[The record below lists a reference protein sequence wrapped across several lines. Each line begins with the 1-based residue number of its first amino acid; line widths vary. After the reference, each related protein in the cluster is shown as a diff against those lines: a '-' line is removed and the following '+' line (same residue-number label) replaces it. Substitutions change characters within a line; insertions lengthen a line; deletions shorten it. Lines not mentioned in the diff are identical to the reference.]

1 MSQVH
6 SLDAAPVAP
15 RASGDVL
22 YAAAVVV
29 PLAVALVCLSHLT
42 PAWFVLLLCGLVT
55 GVTIVWSG
63 DLKLALAGALAL
75 TFPIDITKALSVA
88 GGVYAPALYIV
99 LSDLFLIPLL
109 LLWVWQRKVVER
121 TRLAQSPFLGPAV
134 ALLVWTWITP
144 FYSPQLAGGVCA
156 ALLHTKFFLT
166 FLCLTD
172 YLDSPRRLRV
182 VLAGVGGGLLLNLLY
197 TGAQFATGS
206 RLEFQGAKTGTSGTS
221 LVFAQ
226 GGGLHTLRPYGF
238 LSHPNMLA
246 AYLTFLLPAL
256 LGLVLVGRRRL
267 RPAVWSTM
275 LVLLLGGLG
284 ALALTLS
291 RGGWIACAASFAC
304 VFSVGLRRRLMTS
317 AQLAGVAA
325 MAVAVLLAA
334 AAVYPA
340 LYLRLTDSDERAT
353 ESRVLMVQQA
363 LLISQENPLFG
374 VGLGG
379 YNAVAQYRIP
389 AAFATVTPEYQKEI
403 LKGIVHHKYLLVL
416 AETGAIGLC
425 LFLYVFYRAL
435 RSFFEVRRWV
445 DDVHHVLGLGL
456 ASALV
461 AQLVF
466 YHFDHFYIDL
476 RIGLLWFTFG
486 LLSALVRMQPG
497 AAHPS

>member
-1 MSQVH
+1 MSRAQ
-6 SLDAAPVAP
+6 SLDAAPFRTRIP
-15 RASGDVL
+15 GDVV
-22 YAAAVVV
+22 YAAVVAV
-29 PLAVALVCLSHLT
+29 PLAFALLCLSHLT

-55 GVTIVWSG
+55 GVAILWSG
-63 DLKLALAGALAL
+63 DVKLALAGALSL

-99 LSDLFLIPLL
+99 LSDLFLVPLL
-109 LLWVWQRKVVER
+109 LLWLWQRKVVER
-121 TRLAQSPFLGPAV
+121 APLARSPFLGPAL
-134 ALLVWTWITP
+134 ALLAWTWITP
-144 FYSPQLAGGVCA
+144 FYSPQVVGGVCA

-166 FLCLTD
+166 FMCLSD
-172 YLDSPRRLRV
+172 YLDTPRRLRV
-182 VLAGVGGGLLLNLLY
+182 VLAGVGGGLLLNLMY
-197 TGAQFATGS
+197 TGAQFLTGS

-246 AYLTFLLPAL
+246 AYLTFVLPAL

-275 LVLLLGGLG
+275 LVLLLGGLA
-284 ALALTLS
+284 ALAVTLS
-291 RGGWIACAASFAC
+291 RGGWIASVASFAF
-304 VFSVGLRRRLMTS
+304 VFFFGLRRRLVTS
-317 AQLAGVAA
+317 AQLAAIAA
-325 MAVAVLLAA
+325 LATVVLLAA

-389 AAFATVTPEYQKEI
+389 AAFASVTPEYQKEI
-403 LKGIVHHKYLLVL
+403 LKGIAHHKYLLVL
-416 AETGAIGLC
+416 AETGVVGLC
-425 LFLYVFYRAL
+425 VFLYVFYRAL
-435 RSFFEVRRWV
+435 RSFLDVRHWI

-456 ASALV
+456 AGALV

-486 LLSALVRMQPG
+486 LLSALVRLQRG
-497 AAHPS
+497 AFRPS